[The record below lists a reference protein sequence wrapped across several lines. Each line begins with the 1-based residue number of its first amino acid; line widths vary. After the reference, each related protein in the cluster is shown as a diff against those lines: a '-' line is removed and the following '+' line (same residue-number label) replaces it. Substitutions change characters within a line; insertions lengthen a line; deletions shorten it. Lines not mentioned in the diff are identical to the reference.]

1 MRLLSTAVRVKVFG
15 GFFGTALLSV
25 SGQSGLKCVGA
36 FSVGGAR
43 FGSTSDEVL
52 NDFIDN
58 FGSRS
63 NEIFNE
69 MPFGN
74 RARGLD
80 GDGGDAASTSINGYV
95 IIAGYDGGIDP
106 KTGKVNDTLVV
117 EYDLQGCN
125 GTCSILE
132 LEEKSNYCEYA
143 AIGEL
148 DPDDTA
154 GDVVIVDN
162 IDNINSTSSDVEII
176 DVDMTINQLFNRSMV
191 VQDAKGRVL
200 ACAMFKEIT
209 NTTNTEGT
217 EGEIAVDDK
226 TLSGAISSASSS
238 AAWVF
243 FVACTMVIAA
253 VL

>member
-1 MRLLSTAVRVKVFG
+1 MA
-15 GFFGTALLSV
+15 
-25 SGQSGLKCVGA
+25 
-36 FSVGGAR
+36 GGAR
-43 FGSTSDEVL
+43 FGSLDDEQSFSEF
-52 NDFIDN
+52 FI
-58 FGSRS
+58 GT
-63 NEIFNE
+63 
-69 MPFGN
+69 
-74 RARGLD
+74 RGLE
-80 GDGGDAASTSINGYV
+80 GGDAANNTSITGYV
-95 IIAGYDGGIDP
+95 MIAGYDGGIDP
-106 KTGKVNDTLVV
+106 KTGEVNDTLVV

-132 LEEKSNYCEYA
+132 LEENSNFCEYA

-162 IDNINSTSSDVEII
+162 IDNINNSTASDVETI
-176 DVDMTINQLFNRSMV
+176 DVDMTINELFNRPMV
-191 VQDAKGRVL
+191 VQDSAGRVL

-209 NTTNTEGT
+209 NTNTTNTEGTGT

-226 TLSGAISSASSS
+226 TLSGAISSTSSS